1 MAYVVAAGFVMA
13 WLVYRAIPWVAVEPL
28 DGEAWRRSAFGRWS
42 WRARSSWWFTTWRWS
57 SAPSPGI

>member
-28 DGEAWRRSAFGRWS
+28 DGEA
-42 WRARSSWWFTTWRWS
+42 
-57 SAPSPGI
+57 